1 MNTFNELEFFIPL
14 KREQV
19 FTKPT
24 DKRIYCTYQFYA
36 EEREKM
42 EEGIHDI
49 EYAFEE
55 EVFCILN
62 QNIFNSLCSVVSE
75 FKKLKTEHQQRL
87 MDCFVVNFAYFSNVI
102 KDEMKNKSS
111 FKKCRNSI
119 KIYFFLLE
127 WMIDQYIDFC
137 KETSKIVLNKKKNYN
152 KKKKNDND
160 SDDGHNDDRKK
171 NKSKN
176 KEKEKEV
183 KELKVEKNI
192 ETLVSALLK
201 FVKSDFGVIF
211 QSQLVEEELI
221 NSMIKLG
228 FDLLEIQSKNKTLKN
243 NSALKEKNFEYL
255 QYIITKHSS
264 GHSNNSIE
272 SNSLILKLT
281 SKIVNLIFTDEQSTD
296 NLVGFVVSSLT
307 MSNASLTSLG
317 HKIIHEV
324 VDRINKEG
332 NVESQGNG
340 LKSVTLFLIK
350 LSEKNAKIIY
360 SNLSSLISFYEVDS
374 YMVRNTLTELIT
386 NMILFI
392 ISLTAENEDTM
403 EHHKK
408 TKQNFIVMLF
418 ERIYD
423 KSSHCRKTVLQCF
436 AKLVENNCLE
446 YPDYLKLIK
455 EAYLR
460 LQDEKSSVR
469 KIALSLC
476 NSLIGIYPS
485 LFKQPCYLSYSEI
498 DKVLSETTNAKLMI
512 EKEINKLKNSKPQ
525 KSANKSKNTMD
536 VEEVNEN
543 NNDENMD
550 IDIKTKIEEL
560 EPKKDNLNNIID
572 LFSEYKEMVNLID
585 KIVEIAILLLGSK
598 NLSDIIE
605 AINLFVSLKKLNI
618 QSANLGIKKMLLL
631 IVKQD
636 EKIVEVIVE
645 SYANIYFCDKDVKLQ
660 ALLLVEL
667 TSGLS
672 RSELICLKTLLK
684 NLHKNKK
691 ISNALFKEIWML
703 FLRNPDVEVKKLNLT
718 SDDLINKKKMIFY
731 KENRLALILLNI
743 FAEID
748 ISILSNNSELLLKQL
763 MTILKFDPIDWL
775 LVNES
780 LKATKKIYLSQK
792 ETSENCL
799 LMITKILINHYGTS
813 DNYWYQAMQELI
825 NTIFNIMDTP
835 DDFCKYILIKFS
847 KPIFDNNQ
855 VNLKLGEEGED
866 YDNTFT
872 YERLAQFLFLI
883 GHIALN
889 LFIYCEKLELNLK
902 KKNENQNTTDGDK
915 KDNNAE
921 NIENEI
927 DKIGG
932 GKEAEIEYDIFLLQK
947 LIEDDLL
954 YNSVIA
960 KFTPLVTNIA
970 ESIFTFDFEENK
982 NNVIKSVYKTALL
995 SLTKMMCIS
1004 KRFCEKNLSLLFSIV
1019 SNDSIPS
1026 DIKCNIITSFGDLI
1040 NRFPNLLNTEMDK
1053 IFKK

>member
-1 MNTFNELEFFIPL
+1 M
-14 KREQV
+14 
-19 FTKPT
+19 
-24 DKRIYCTYQFYA
+24 
-36 EEREKM
+36 
-42 EEGIHDI
+42 
-49 EYAFEE
+49 
-55 EVFCILN
+55 
-62 QNIFNSLCSVVSE
+62 
-75 FKKLKTEHQQRL
+75 
-87 MDCFVVNFAYFSNVI
+87 
-102 KDEMKNKSS
+102 
-111 FKKCRNSI
+111 
-119 KIYFFLLE
+119 
-127 WMIDQYIDFC
+127 
-137 KETSKIVLNKKKNYN
+137 
-152 KKKKNDND
+152 
-160 SDDGHNDDRKK
+160 
-171 NKSKN
+171 
-176 KEKEKEV
+176 
-183 KELKVEKNI
+183 
-192 ETLVSALLK
+192 
-201 FVKSDFGVIF
+201 
-211 QSQLVEEELI
+211 
-221 NSMIKLG
+221 
-228 FDLLEIQSKNKTLKN
+228 
-243 NSALKEKNFEYL
+243 
-255 QYIITKHSS
+255 
-264 GHSNNSIE
+264 
-272 SNSLILKLT
+272 T

-340 LKSVTLFLIK
+340 LKSVTTFLIK

-392 ISLTAENEDTM
+392 ITLTAENEDTM

-423 KSSHCRKTVLQCF
+423 KSSHCRKTVLTCF

-498 DKVLSETTNAKLMI
+498 DKVLTETSNAKMQL
-512 EKEINKLKNSKPQ
+512 EREINKLKNPAKALNQ
-525 KSANKSKNTMD
+525 GKNSMD
-536 VEEVNEN
+536 VEILDDDNRDLET
-543 NNDENMD
+543 
-550 IDIKTKIEEL
+550 KGKIEEL
-560 EPKKDNLNNIID
+560 ESKKENLSNIID

-645 SYANIYFCDKDVKLQ
+645 SYANIYFADKEVKLQ
-660 ALLLVEL
+660 ALLLIEL

-691 ISNALFKEIWML
+691 ISNSLFKEIWML

-718 SDDLINKKKMIFY
+718 SEDLINKKKMIFY

-780 LKATKKIYLSQK
+780 LKATKKIYSIQK
-792 ETSENCL
+792 ETSESCL

-855 VNLKLGEEGED
+855 VNFKLGEEGDD
-866 YDNTFT
+866 YENTFT

-889 LFIYCEKLELNLK
+889 LFIYCEKLEINLK
-902 KKNENQNTTDGDK
+902 KKNENQATTDVDK
-915 KDNNAE
+915 KDDQNNAE

-982 NNVIKSVYKTALL
+982 NTVIKSVYKTALL

-1040 NRFPNLLNTEMDK
+1040 NRFPNVLSSEMDK